1 MKILKKCPI
10 LVGIVVIT
18 IALSIVSLIFKDTVY
33 AGYADKYE
41 SGDIPLLA
49 LAFKGAIDEVYPWS
63 DIQQEALLPQ
73 DVQTDEAPESPSQQ
87 EEVTTEQQA
96 QDIQSEP
103 EEAVYIS
110 GNDVSGDSLSG
121 NSVSGNSED
130 ITYEFTEVDDD
141 YFTDAVFIGD
151 SRTVGLSEY
160 CEPLDT
166 RATFYAKISL
176 TIFDVFKKEYI
187 KTDEGKI
194 SLEEALTRNQF
205 GKVYIMLGLNE
216 IGTGDSEY
224 FKAAYAEVIG
234 KIREL
239 QPDAIIYIQGIMHVT
254 AHKSDAD
261 KNFNNEKINARN
273 AAIAE
278 LADNKTIFY
287 IDMNEAVDDENGNLE
302 AGLSFDDVHLK
313 ASSYERWHEFLLHN
327 AIVR

>member
-10 LVGIVVIT
+10 LAGIVVIT
-18 IALSIVSLIFKDTVY
+18 IALSIVSFIYKDTIY

-49 LAFKGAIDEVYPWS
+49 LALKGATDEVFPWS
-63 DIQQEALLPQ
+63 DTDEELLLPQ
-73 DVQTDEAPESPSQQ
+73 DEQISEQPDPASQPEEGALEQQ
-87 EEVTTEQQA
+87 EVQP
-96 QDIQSEP
+96 EP
-103 EEAVYIS
+103 EEAVNIS
-110 GNDVSGDSLSG
+110 GNDISGNDISGD
-121 NSVSGNSED
+121 SVSGNSED

-166 RATFYAKISL
+166 RATFYARISL
-176 TIFDVFKKEYI
+176 TIYDVFKKEFI

-194 SLEEALTRNQF
+194 GLEEALTKNQF

-224 FKAAYAEVIG
+224 FKNGYAEVID

-254 AHKSDAD
+254 ANKSDVD
-261 KNFNNEKINARN
+261 KNFNNEKINERN

-302 AGLSFDDVHLK
+302 AELSFDDIHLK
-313 ASSYERWHEFLLHN
+313 ASSYERWYEFLLHN